1 MLAVAPAT
9 AIRLWFLL
17 SAYRADAICAFWA
30 APARWRSSDP
40 GCFGVV
46 ASASPLRVNSCLRIM
61 NRSPHA
67 SSAARVRLSV
77 RRRRYTALRAGV
89 NGPTPCAAPGTCLR
103 SDRR

>member
-61 NRSPHA
+61 NRSPT
-67 SSAARVRLSV
+67 R
-77 RRRRYTALRAGV
+77 
-89 NGPTPCAAPGTCLR
+89 AAPRGYGSASGDADTQLYEQA
-103 SDRR
+103 